1 MPGTLFS
8 PGVKFKILLLQD
20 DDVSVDWKNWIFCER
35 SIVKAS
41 CAPESASS
49 SVFEGSAE
57 SLDFDNFLNV
67 PHCIGASYFQSEES
81 LDQRPIQQN
90 LHEISAPCS
99 TMSANEQV
107 PYHQLSKNMEGVHI
121 SSFKLDVFCPFFP
134 SS

>member
-67 PHCIGASYFQSEES
+67 PHSIGASYFQSEES
-81 LDQRPIQQN
+81 LDHRPIQLN